1 MTDSHFLISSER
13 DAPARQLLLLRTTT
27 GFLVAALAVTS
38 RLDAQSSA
46 EGSGQQLGV
55 TLGFAYGGTRDE
67 ALSPRRYVGS
77 GAALEASYGRR
88 SSGESIGLT
97 LGGLAFGTGRSAD
110 GTSSLHG
117 SSGEGRLEILWRTAS
132 LKDDRLLFF
141 AGGAVS
147 GQLSERD
154 HVHSEAQ
161 GSQIAFEGRALTAIA
176 SLQGVAAWQLAV
188 FPGTTLSQRAALA
201 IAGIVVRPYAINLDA
216 VQYGVESVGAN
227 HLLQMDNVFGLD
239 HEVSSRLTL
248 LVRYRTD
255 LLRTRGELPVADA
268 RQSLSLGFARRLGRP
283 AP

>member
-1 MTDSHFLISSER
+1 M
-13 DAPARQLLLLRTTT
+13 
-27 GFLVAALAVTS
+27 
-38 RLDAQSSA
+38 
-46 EGSGQQLGV
+46 
-55 TLGFAYGGTRDE
+55 
-67 ALSPRRYVGS
+67 
-77 GAALEASYGRR
+77 
-88 SSGESIGLT
+88 
-97 LGGLAFGTGRSAD
+97 
-110 GTSSLHG
+110 
-117 SSGEGRLEILWRTAS
+117 
-132 LKDDRLLFF
+132 
-141 AGGAVS
+141 
-147 GQLSERD
+147 
-154 HVHSEAQ
+154 HSEAQ